1 MKVVKKRVVITFP
14 AGLAEKPLTYHLV
27 QDFDLV
33 INILFAR
40 ISPEEEGKLVLE
52 IGNSTEERL
61 EQGLAFL
68 REQGAKVEP
77 LTREIT
83 WNEAECI
90 HCGACT
96 AVCRPQALTL
106 NPQSWQLSF
115 DQNKCIVCEQ
125 CVTACPLGILRVS
138 F

>member
-1 MKVVKKRVVITFP
+1 MVSTRVVITFP
-14 AGLAEKPLTYHLV
+14 AGLAERPLTYHLV
-27 QDFDLV
+27 KEFDLV

-52 IGNSTEERL
+52 LGNSSL
-61 EQGLAFL
+61 EQVERGLDFL
-68 REQGAKVEP
+68 RAQGAQVEP
-77 LTREIT
+77 LSRQIS

-96 AVCRPQALTL
+96 AVCRAKALVL
-106 NPQSWQLSF
+106 NPTTWELAF
-115 DQNKCIVCEQ
+115 DQGRCIVCEQ
-125 CVTACPLGILRVS
+125 CVTACPLGILKVA

>member
-1 MKVVKKRVVITFP
+1 MVTKRVVINFP

-27 QDFDLV
+27 KDFDLV

-40 ISPEEEGKLVLE
+40 ISPEEQGKLVLE
-52 IGNSTEERL
+52 ISNATEEQVER
-61 EQGLAFL
+61 GLTYL
-68 REQGAKVEP
+68 REHGAQVEP
-77 LTREIT
+77 LSREIA

-96 AVCRPQALTL
+96 AVCHPQALALDRDT
-106 NPQSWQLSF
+106 WELSF
-115 DQNKCIVCEQ
+115 DQGKCIVCEQ
-125 CVTACPLGILRVS
+125 CVSACPLGILRVT

>member
-1 MKVVKKRVVITFP
+1 MINRRVVITFP

-27 QDFDLV
+27 KDFDLV

-52 IGNSTEERL
+52 IGNSSEEQIER
-61 EQGLAFL
+61 GLAYL
-68 REQGAKVEP
+68 REHGAQVAG
-77 LTREIT
+77 LTREIA

-96 AVCRPQALTL
+96 AVCRPKALALDPET
-106 NPQSWQLSF
+106 WELSF
-115 DQNKCIVCEQ
+115 DQGKCIVCEQ